1 MGHEKMNP
9 RSRIATW
16 GLRLAIIALLLFVV
30 SVVLNRFDIVSFK
43 IVIPMLGLSAL
54 VGGIAVLVSAV
65 GILRT
70 MLSARS
76 GTRYAIAGLVL
87 GLLVAAPLGQTIL
100 AGIKLPRIH
109 DITTDLSNPP
119 QFDAVVALRGP
130 DTNSLDRSAPAD
142 LAEQQEAAY
151 PDLAPLAIDQH
162 PGKVFEAAE
171 DVARKMGWDI
181 VSVKPEAGV
190 IEATAATRLMNFKDD
205 IVIRVTETET
215 GALVDLRSASRVG
228 ESDLGANANRIR
240 SFLHEL
246 KKSLS

>member
-9 RSRIATW
+9 RSRIAIW
-16 GLRLAIIALLLFVV
+16 GLRIAVLALLLFVAG
-30 SVVLNRFDIVSFK
+30 VVLNRFDIVSFK
-43 IVIPMLGLSAL
+43 VVIPMLGLSAL
-54 VGGIAVLVSAV
+54 LGGIAVLVSAA

-76 GTRYAIAGLVL
+76 GTRYAIAGLVI

-100 AGIKLPRIH
+100 AGAKLPRIH

-119 QFDAVVALRGP
+119 QFDAVAALRSP
-130 DTNSLDRSAPAD
+130 DANSLDRALPAD
-142 LAEQQEAAY
+142 LAGQQEAAY
-151 PDLAPLAIDQH
+151 PDLAPLAVEQH

-171 DVARKMGWDI
+171 DVARKMGWD
-181 VSVKPEAGV
+181 VVAVTPETGV
-190 IEATAATRLMNFKDD
+190 IEATATTRLMNFKDD

-215 GALVDLRSASRVG
+215 GALVDVRSASRVG

-246 KKSLS
+246 KQSLS